1 MSLSDDLSQ
10 LIQGLRHAGASGR
23 QLQFDL
29 LRHLTQCVQQLTSSL
44 EEDVML
50 PSDNAA
56 PDGTGEQLAEAP
68 SEEEN
73 SVRAPESPES
83 PGGLALGYDDD
94 AAACEQARQVFDT
107 RPLCEE
113 EHVILWLD
121 AMEVWGRPIVVC
133 MAATIEGYRRIL
145 GFVEAPLHDAE
156 RVQHL
161 LQGLLEL
168 GLCADRGLFC
178 ITPDVT
184 SLTDVLQE
192 CLGTGMQQQH
202 CQMHKRTRVVSYLSE
217 QDGRRIRGAITRAFA
232 VPDPKVA
239 HAALMQIHT
248 DLLVCNRSA
257 ARWLL
262 RGLDRTLT
270 LHRTGLYEQ
279 LSPSLRSTRCV
290 AHVSKKLVRRLRDV
304 RLWMPPDKRR
314 ACLAL
319 LLLEIESHMRR
330 LPRAAQ
336 DPAMRSALFPSINQ
350 TNDN

>member
-10 LIQGLRHAGASGR
+10 LIRRLRHAGTSGR

-44 EEDVML
+44 EE
-50 PSDNAA
+50 
-56 PDGTGEQLAEAP
+56 
-68 SEEEN
+68 
-73 SVRAPESPES
+73 
-83 PGGLALGYDDD
+83 
-94 AAACEQARQVFDT
+94 
-107 RPLCEE
+107 
-113 EHVILWLD
+113 HVILWLD
-121 AMEVWGRPIVVC
+121 AVEVWGRPIVVC

-184 SLTDVLQE
+184 SLTGVLQE

-319 LLLEIESHMRR
+319 LLLNLTSPSGQGKT
-330 LPRAAQ
+330 L
-336 DPAMRSALFPSINQ
+336 SSVSNSLVFPS
-350 TNDN
+350 